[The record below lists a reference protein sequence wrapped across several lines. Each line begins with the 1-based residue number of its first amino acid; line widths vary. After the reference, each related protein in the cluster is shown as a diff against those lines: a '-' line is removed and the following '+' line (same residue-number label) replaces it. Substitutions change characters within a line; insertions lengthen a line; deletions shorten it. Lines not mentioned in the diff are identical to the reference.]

1 MIIHPI
7 CYFISFLLFTIS
19 NAQEIHKLEALETLY
34 NFTFEYINTTSIY
47 FYFDTLEYGSNVP
60 FLISFNLN
68 YTNIT
73 SIEGKAYTE
82 EDMEK
87 IKTETLFTY
96 NDYFHIDNNYL
107 FPFKSANNIFTT
119 KNMFCIKVTFIPNY
133 NSTTLTAALTHSNET
148 YITESIHEEF
158 TYAQGVPK
166 LFIYAFS
173 RTNESNTGI
182 LFKSSNEQMNFFT
195 EDIFTTPLPSYT
207 QTNIYGHYRESET
220 GFSLFTIIF
229 ISKGETIELDVDV
242 NDKYIET
249 SICDNKANEVRQ
261 SIEIKNAYKPFYLI
275 ETFAQQDEKYYVY
288 FNLLDKKNVTIYHK
302 NNINGS
308 IDDILDD
315 DGFVPIEHGIAVS
328 TTKYDIFKIESER
341 RCEFEMAYFVGE
353 TNKILKLNE
362 MFLAVIKYNTSYN
375 YTYTNVKEDNHY
387 EFVVLNNKD
396 VTIYI
401 VELTKEYHLNNESSY
416 YRSGALGNEYEQSLS
431 LEFTTSNEDGE
442 VFIRGSIARYD
453 SFKTIN
459 LLNTTSVNFT
469 SEGNISTA
477 GYEDIAIEL
486 PRKDEDVNYDSISIS
501 IINKGVYTN
510 LKVSYNIYSDF
521 QFNHIPFKKP
531 NQTIQSDEKYEF
543 YIYNPYYMTHPD
555 DVPYRA
561 YTIGI
566 HVDTNSTLDYEVYIE
581 FITNDNQELHEDN
594 EIQISQNGIYRLDNP
609 YQQHKYMLIIVSRC
623 TLTSSQINIT
633 LLTDGTQLKRMQP
646 TNLMDYYLID
656 HKNYIFDLEVSI
668 NSENENVAEQFNVYY
683 AFTYENDVQYNK
695 YRKLGAILTDNDN
708 LQLKWKSPFV
718 NTEPVVEYKIY
729 IDTISNAP
737 MNYNDKSFLCYVLD
751 LIHNGQYNFTTNSF
765 NYYMSYNI
773 QLNQTDTTYF
783 AVVVGKRV
791 SELSVNFL
799 YEPIIFDSLSSFSNT
814 VLVVIIVVI
823 VVIIVIVWRS
833 IKNKRKSESKVNN
846 FYKLNN

>member
-1 MIIHPI
+1 MHPI
-7 CYFISFLLFTIS
+7 WYFISFLLFTIS
-19 NAQEIHKLEALETLY
+19 NTQEIHKIEELETLY
-34 NFTFEYINTTSIY
+34 NFTFEYINTTSLY
-47 FYFDTLEYGSNVP
+47 LYFDTLEYGSNVP
-60 FLISFNLN
+60 FLISFNSN

-82 EDMEK
+82 ENMEK

-107 FPFKSANNIFTT
+107 FLFKSSNNIFSV
-119 KNMFCIKVTFIPNY
+119 KNIFCIKVTFIPNY
-133 NSTTLTAALTHSNET
+133 NNSTNTLTAALTYSNET

-166 LFIYAFS
+166 LFIYAFT
-173 RTNESNTGI
+173 RDDNRTGI
-182 LFKSSNEQMNFFT
+182 LFKSSEEQMNFFT
-195 EDIFTTPLPSYT
+195 EDIFTKPLPSFT
-207 QTNIYGHYRESET
+207 QTNIYGYYRESET
-220 GFSLFTIIF
+220 GFSLFTIMF

-353 TNKILKLNE
+353 TNKMLKVNE

-375 YTYTNVKEDNHY
+375 YTYTNVKEDDHY
-387 EFVVLNNKD
+387 EFVVLNNKNA
-396 VTIYI
+396 TIY
-401 VELTKEYHLNNESSY
+401 VMELTEEIHINNKSSY
-416 YRSGALGNEYEQSLS
+416 YISGAFGNINENEQSLS
-431 LEFTTSNEDGE
+431 LGFTTNNEDGE
-442 VFIRGSIARYD
+442 VFIRGTILRYD
-453 SFKTIN
+453 SFKIIN

-469 SEGNISTA
+469 SEGNKSTV

-486 PRKDEDVNYDSISIS
+486 PREDVNYDSITVSIV
-501 IINKGVYTN
+501 NKGVYTN
-510 LKVSYNIYSDF
+510 LKVSYNVFSDF
-521 QFNHIPFKKP
+521 QDYHIPFKKP

-555 DVPYRA
+555 DVLYRR

-594 EIQISQNGIYRLDNP
+594 EIQISQNGVYRLNNP
-609 YQQHKYMLIIVSRC
+609 YLQHEYMLIIISRC

-633 LLTDGTQLKRMQP
+633 LLTDGTQLKRMKS

-668 NSENENVAEQFNVYY
+668 SSENENVDEQFNLYY
-683 AFTYENDVQYNK
+683 TFTYENDVVYNK
-695 YRKLGAILTDNDN
+695 NRKLGAILTDNDN
-708 LQLKWKSPFV
+708 LQLKWNSPFV
-718 NTEPVVEYKIY
+718 NRDRTMEYKIY

-765 NYYMSYNI
+765 DYYMSYNI

-783 AVVVGKRV
+783 AVVVGKRL

-799 YEPIIFDSLSSFSNT
+799 YEPIIVEPLSSFIDT
-814 VLVVIIVVI
+814 LVVVIIVVI
-823 VVIIVIVWRS
+823 MVIIVIVWRS
-833 IKNKRKSESKVNN
+833 IKNKRKSEFKVDNL
-846 FYKLNN
+846 YKLNN